1 VLLVP
6 SMSIMAKYFMPE
18 ELTRSRA
25 AILVEVK
32 IMLAFFSVAAQAC
45 DEVYEQIA
53 YPVAIDD
60 RS

>member
-1 VLLVP
+1 
-6 SMSIMAKYFMPE
+6 MAKYFMAE